1 MLYGIRFFFVCV
13 AHACDLP
20 HFLSRVTTH
29 NAVRGPMELHLVD
42 LRISLLIAA
51 NQIGEMQES
60 SRACER
66 ALLVVAAQSALR
78 ASRLS
83 VPAVQEATGEAQ
95 VALGR
100 AEAASHAGDARAAAE
115 ALADVYDV
123 IAPMSDA
130 TSARI
135 DVTEALILWC
145 LSRVEHRNQETFE
158 QSVTEAFRRPL
169 TSDVISQVYKAYWH
183 RFKSVPGRFPSNNSL
198 PVRRSRRQRGGGTG
212 TAEAVS
218 KPADD
223 SGFGLARQMFALWM
237 LGE

>member
-1 MLYGIRFFFVCV
+1 
-13 AHACDLP
+13 
-20 HFLSRVTTH
+20 
-29 NAVRGPMELHLVD
+29 MELHLVD
-42 LRISLLIAA
+42 LRVSLLSVA
-51 NQIGEMQES
+51 NQIGDMQES

-78 ASRLS
+78 AARLS
-83 VPAVQEATGEAQ
+83 VAAIQEATDEVRA
-95 VALGR
+95 ALGR

-135 DVTEALILWC
+135 DVTEALVLWC
-145 LSRVEHRNQETFE
+145 LSRVDHRNRETFE
-158 QSVTEAFRRPL
+158 QSVAEAFRRPL
-169 TSDVISQVYKAYWH
+169 TSDVISQVHKAYWH
-183 RFKSVPGRFPSNNSL
+183 RFSFVPGRFPSNNSL
-198 PVRRSRRQRGGGTG
+198 PARRSRRQRGGGIG
-212 TAEAVS
+212 MAEAVS

-237 LGE
+237 MGE

>member
-1 MLYGIRFFFVCV
+1 
-13 AHACDLP
+13 
-20 HFLSRVTTH
+20 
-29 NAVRGPMELHLVD
+29 MELHLVD

-78 ASRLS
+78 AARLS
-83 VPAVQEATGEAQ
+83 VAAVQEATGEAQ

-115 ALADVYDV
+115 ALADVCDV

-145 LSRVEHRNQETFE
+145 LSRVEHRNQETLE
-158 QSVTEAFRRPL
+158 QSVTEAFRRPP
-169 TSDVISQVYKAYWH
+169 TSDVIARCTRH
-183 RFKSVPGRFPSNNSL
+183 TGIG
-198 PVRRSRRQRGGGTG
+198 SR
-212 TAEAVS
+212 AC
-218 KPADD
+218 PADFPPTTASL
-223 SGFGLARQMFALWM
+223 SGAVGGSAVEALAWPRLSANRPTIPVSVSHVRCSLFG
-237 LGE
+237 

>member
-1 MLYGIRFFFVCV
+1 
-13 AHACDLP
+13 
-20 HFLSRVTTH
+20 
-29 NAVRGPMELHLVD
+29 MELHLVD
-42 LRISLLIAA
+42 LRVSLLSVA
-51 NQIGEMQES
+51 NQIGDMQES

-78 ASRLS
+78 AARLS
-83 VPAVQEATGEAQ
+83 VDAVREATDEVRAALGA
-95 VALGR
+95 ALGR
-100 AEAASHAGDARAAAE
+100 AEAASYAGDARAAAE

-135 DVTEALILWC
+135 DVTEALVLWC
-145 LSRVEHRNQETFE
+145 LSRVDHRNRETFE
-158 QSVTEAFRRPL
+158 QSVAEAFRRPL
-169 TSDVISQVYKAYWH
+169 TSDVISQVCKAYWH

>member
-1 MLYGIRFFFVCV
+1 
-13 AHACDLP
+13 
-20 HFLSRVTTH
+20 
-29 NAVRGPMELHLVD
+29 MELHLVD

-78 ASRLS
+78 AARLS
-83 VPAVQEATGEAQ
+83 VAAVQEATGEAR

-145 LSRVEHRNQETFE
+145 LSRVDHRNQETSE